1 MSVGQLIIRE
11 LMWGVC
17 VCTAAVIPLA
27 TLAGCASA
35 PRDVPLRTSS
45 VSSGL
50 GSLEYVRRQLE
61 GAWDI
66 ERYEWNDEDNNT
78 TTQGAEGTMTLD
90 EFGNLSVS
98 GLIRGLNND
107 PDQEVDYTGRIV
119 IDTVNE
125 SFRLQDIVDRALAD
139 LSDSF
144 DPELSRYYAFDGD
157 TLRLSIR
164 DRNGRETAT
173 TIWTRRN

>member
-1 MSVGQLIIRE
+1 
-11 LMWGVC
+11 
-17 VCTAAVIPLA
+17 
-27 TLAGCASA
+27 
-35 PRDVPLRTSS
+35 
-45 VSSGL
+45 
-50 GSLEYVRRQLE
+50 
-61 GAWDI
+61 
-66 ERYEWNDEDNNT
+66 
-78 TTQGAEGTMTLD
+78 MTLD

-125 SFRLQDIVDRALAD
+125 SFRLQDIVDRVSVD
-139 LSDSF
+139 LPDSF

-173 TIWTRRN
+173 TIWTKRD